1 MIDAP
6 PAPRPAPAP
15 RAAPAPPR
23 PPTPPSPP
31 DFLPGGWFGFGIGC
45 DNCEIRQERGR
56 NRFTF
61 RSLPRVE
68 SVEPGS
74 PAARA
79 GLRRGDRLT
88 HIDGLALTTP
98 QAWRRFGEVE
108 PGQRVRWSYTRNGQQ
123 QTAEILAGRRPD
135 ARAPAR
141 AASPTAE
148 QRLRFSGTVGDT
160 EVEVRGAPVTVTRD
174 PRTGETVI
182 RSRDLTVRVRPEN

>member
-1 MIDAP
+1 
-6 PAPRPAPAP
+6 
-15 RAAPAPPR
+15 
-23 PPTPPSPP
+23 
-31 DFLPGGWFGFGIGC
+31 
-45 DNCEIRQERGR
+45 
-56 NRFTF
+56 
-61 RSLPRVE
+61 
-68 SVEPGS
+68 
-74 PAARA
+74 
-79 GLRRGDRLT
+79 LRRGDRLT

-123 QTAEILAGRRPD
+123 QTAEILASRRPD
-135 ARAPAR
+135 ARG
-141 AASPTAE
+141 AAGRGSGSSRDAA